1 MTRPR
6 HALII
11 GGGIAGPVTAMALQR
26 AGIEATV
33 YEADPTDAGTAGAF
47 LTIAVNGLDALR
59 TLGLQRPVMAAGFP
73 TASIEF
79 FSGTGKRLGQLPIG
93 GTLPDGTMTHTI
105 KRADLYRI
113 LYEETLRR
121 DIRIEHGRRLVAA
134 ESTPEGV
141 VARFEDGTSATGTLL
156 IGADG
161 IHSRTRRIIDPA
173 APAPR
178 YTGLGNIG
186 GFTRTP
192 TVDSTAG
199 AYVMIFGKRAFFGYA
214 VSPSGEIWWFA
225 NPGSPRELGKDK
237 LAAMTSE
244 QWKARLL
251 DVFAGDAG
259 PAAQII
265 RSTTGIVLGT
275 NQHDMP
281 KVPTWYRGPMIII
294 GDAAHATSPSSGQG
308 ASMAIEDAL
317 VLAKCLRDFPDTARA
332 FAAFEHSRRP
342 RVERVVAFGARSSS
356 SKAPGPLGRVVRDLV
371 LPTMLKLI
379 AKASQDWLFGY
390 HIDWDAQVHGDARA
404 A

>member
-1 MTRPR
+1 MNSSR

-11 GGGIAGPVTAMALQR
+11 GGGIAGSVTAMAMQR
-26 AGIEATV
+26 AGIKATV
-33 YEADPTDAGTAGAF
+33 YEAYPPDAGAAGAF
-47 LTIAVNGLDALR
+47 LTIAVNGLGALR
-59 TLGLQRPVMAAGFP
+59 ALDLHRPVTAAGFP
-73 TASIEF
+73 TANMEF
-79 FSGTGKRLGQLPIG
+79 FSGTGKRLGQLPLG
-93 GTLPDGTMTHTI
+93 GTQPDGTMTHTI

-121 DIRIEHGRRLVAA
+121 DIRIEHGKRLVAA
-134 ESTPEGV
+134 ETTPRGV
-141 VARFEDGTSATGTLL
+141 VARFEDGTSATGDLL

-161 IHSRTRRIIDPA
+161 IHSRTRRIVDPA

-192 TVDSTAG
+192 IASTAG
-199 AYVMIFGKRAFFGYA
+199 AYVMIFGKRAFFGYT

-225 NPGSPRELGKDK
+225 NPGSPRKLSREE
-237 LAAMTSE
+237 LAALTSE

-251 DVFAGDAG
+251 DLFAGDAG
-259 PAAQII
+259 PATEII
-265 RSTTGIVLGT
+265 RSTTGMVLGT

-281 KVPTWYRGPMIII
+281 KVPTWYRGPMIVI
-294 GDAAHATSPSSGQG
+294 GDAAHAASPSSGQG

-317 VLAKCLRDFPDTARA
+317 VLAKCLRDLPDSAQA
-332 FAAFEHSRRP
+332 FAAFEQIRRP

-356 SKAPGPLGRVVRDLV
+356 GKAPGLVGRVVRDLA
-371 LPTMLKLI
+371 LPTVLKLV
-379 AKASQDWLFGY
+379 AKASQEWLYGY
-390 HIDWDAQVHGDARA
+390 HIDWEAQVRLRQA